1 MFIKNGEENLLR
13 FNYNKTLLKI
23 VICPNKN
30 KIITHFKTKNKLIK
44 KTPIKSI

>member
-23 VICPNKN
+23 VICMNKN
-30 KIITHFKTKNKLIK
+30 QDYYTFQNKK
-44 KTPIKSI
+44 